1 MNLKMF
7 TISLVLIVLSLN
19 SAFSKNPTQEMLKS
33 EIICGN
39 IASGLT
45 LENLENNLKQ
55 KGNVITYEIYDNNDV
70 ILIAKIT
77 DNLNKKIIELKIQF
91 EFVPNKVSVLFLK
104 KGSSGKDNFTADEL
118 CNQMIMPLG
127 NQAMEDA
134 NTKREIE
141 EDNLYNKFVGK
152 YKGYIIETGKDK
164 KIEIELSLT
173 YTPKGH
179 SALSAPGSGFEGQLI
194 YDGAKLNLEW
204 TYKNNKFDI
213 IAETETHYDNVD
225 WYQVHLIANITDKL
239 ESGIAK
245 TKIINADHPIIRIIK
260 MITFIDK
267 FANPLDKESVAEGT
281 FQLVKQ

>member
-7 TISLVLIVLSLN
+7 TISLALIVLSLN
-19 SAFSKNPTQEMLKS
+19 SAFSKDPTQEMLKS

-70 ILIAKIT
+70 ILIAKIP

-104 KGSSGKDNFTADEL
+104 KGISGKDNFTADEL

-134 NTKREIE
+134 NTKREKE

-164 KIEIELSLT
+164 KIDIELSLT
-173 YTPKGH
+173 YTPKGR
-179 SALSAPGSGFEGQLI
+179 GSGFEGQLI
-194 YDGAKLNLEW
+194 YDGVKLNLEW
-204 TYKNNKFDI
+204 TYKNNKFDL
-213 IAETETHYDNVD
+213 IAETETHYNNED

-245 TKIINADHPIIRIIK
+245 TKIINADHPIIRILL

-281 FQLVKQ
+281 FQLIKQ